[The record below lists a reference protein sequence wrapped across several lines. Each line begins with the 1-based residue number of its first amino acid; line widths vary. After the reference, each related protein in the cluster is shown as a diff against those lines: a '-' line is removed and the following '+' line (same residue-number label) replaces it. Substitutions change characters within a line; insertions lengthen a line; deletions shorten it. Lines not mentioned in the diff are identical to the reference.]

1 MKETTKKRRL
11 SDKVFRSMALQSI
24 VLLLSSTGLAL
35 LFAYIVEDSIFDRLL
50 QHHSETLQSHQNIL
64 ARKATKS
71 EVQATTGIK
80 QNPWENK
87 NYFIQRY
94 DSLDELPQEVA
105 ELVKLNSRQREFST
119 SQGHFH
125 LWPVV
130 SESGQRQ
137 YLLARVDE
145 LMVVRSGRSSIII
158 AFVVVQLLILIV
170 ALVLSRRLSSQIL
183 QPLSKLT
190 DSLTLNS
197 GFGGGVRVAEVE
209 SGETHD
215 SDKGDNKDGDSKL
228 QDEVT
233 LISQQLRN
241 NFLQIQSSLQREKD
255 FSRDVGHELRT
266 PISILRNTI
275 VLDLQGHK
283 SEPNLNAVY
292 QKMQLTID
300 TLMSIAKGETLQ
312 NGPMNLTEVI
322 EQSILEFSVGLSN
335 RDINFDVDI
344 PQQWPVI
351 ANVEAVIMLLHNL
364 YANSV
369 EHGSDA
375 RLSIYQ
381 DDDKLILENAID
393 AEFAAALQRNP
404 DIVSDRGERS
414 NGSTGIG
421 QGLYLVRRICDQL
434 DWGFAVRSRILK
446 NGESDVEQA
455 VIQLIVSPLVDG
467 KAWDVDWQLKLN
479 YR

>member
-1 MKETTKKRRL
+1 MKQTTKKRRL

-24 VLLLSSTGLAL
+24 VLLLSSTVLAL

-50 QHHSETLQSHQNIL
+50 QHHSETLLSHQNTL
-64 ARKATKS
+64 DSNAVKPS
-71 EVQATTGIK
+71 VQTSGAIK

-94 DSLDELPQEVA
+94 DSLGELPQEVA

-119 SQGHFH
+119 SEGHFH

-137 YLLARVDE
+137 YLLAKVDE

-158 AFVVVQLLILIV
+158 AFVVVQLLILVV

-190 DSLTLNS
+190 DSISLNTD
-197 GFGGGVRVAEVE
+197 FGGGVKVPEFE
-209 SGETHD
+209 SDGA
-215 SDKGDNKDGDSKL
+215 NKEDDSKL

-233 LISQQLRN
+233 LISQQLRD
-241 NFLQIQSSLQREKD
+241 NFLQIQNSLQREKD
-255 FSRDVGHELRT
+255 FSRDIGHELRT

-275 VLDLQGHK
+275 TMDLKGHK
-283 SEPNLNAVY
+283 SESNLNAVY

-300 TLMSIAKGETLQ
+300 TLMSIAKGEQLQ
-312 NGPMNLTEVI
+312 NGPINLTEVI
-322 EQSILEFSVGLSN
+322 EQSILEFSVSLSN
-335 RDINFDVDI
+335 RDISFDVNI

-381 DDDKLILENAID
+381 DDNNLILENSID

-404 DIVSDRGERS
+404 NIVSDRGERS
-414 NGSTGIG
+414 SSSTGIG

-446 NGESDVEQA
+446 NGKSDIDQA
-455 VIQLIVSPLVDG
+455 VIQLVVSPLAKG
-467 KAWDVDWQLKLN
+467 KT
-479 YR
+479 